1 MPNWLH
7 IQGSED
13 REQKCHYPQ
22 DLNFK
27 VRKYMLRYSYYKLF
41 VDNTHEIIH
50 LLQKSKMCTSY
61 KYYSST
67 KQASSKGQSVS
78 DSNTQLQIFI
88 ETFIFQDPEGK
99 SLSEIICYISMVQV
113 FQDSL
118 PYNSKI
124 NTCFNFSGI

>member
-1 MPNWLH
+1 
-7 IQGSED
+7 
-13 REQKCHYPQ
+13 
-22 DLNFK
+22 
-27 VRKYMLRYSYYKLF
+27 MLRYSYYKLF